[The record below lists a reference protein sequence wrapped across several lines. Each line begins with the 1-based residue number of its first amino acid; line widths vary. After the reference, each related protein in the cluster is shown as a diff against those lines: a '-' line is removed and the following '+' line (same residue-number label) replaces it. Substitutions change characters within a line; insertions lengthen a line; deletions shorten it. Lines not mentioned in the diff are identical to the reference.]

1 MEITVDFANE
11 NIIFVGFRVLGNIAM
26 ELIKQIRK
34 AEQDAKGIIE
44 KAKVDAVQMGESWAV
59 KRSEELA
66 KAEDERKAA
75 ILEAVAKSEEA
86 GAGEVE
92 ALMSQGEQSRNDIA
106 NKARTKID
114 SAIQKVVD
122 SIAKT

>member
-1 MEITVDFANE
+1 
-11 NIIFVGFRVLGNIAM
+11 M

>member
-1 MEITVDFANE
+1 
-11 NIIFVGFRVLGNIAM
+11 M

-34 AEQDAKGIIE
+34 AEQEAKEIIE
-44 KAKVDAVQMGESWAV
+44 KAKADAGQMGEAWAV

-75 ILEAVAKSEEA
+75 ISQAVAGAEEA
-86 GAGEVE
+86 GAAEVE
-92 ALMSQGEQSRNDIA
+92 ALMSQGEQNRNDIA

-114 SAIQKVVD
+114 SAVQKIVE
-122 SIAKT
+122 SIKKA

>member
-1 MEITVDFANE
+1 
-11 NIIFVGFRVLGNIAM
+11 M

-34 AEQDAKGIIE
+34 AEQEAKEIIE

-59 KRSEELA
+59 KRSEDLG

-75 ILEAVAKSEEA
+75 ILKAVAKAEEA
-86 GAGEVE
+86 GAAEVE
-92 ALMSQGEQSRNDIA
+92 ALMSQGEQTRNDIA

-114 SAIQKVVD
+114 SAVEKVVK